1 MGYLSKKAIIIALIL
16 TLVIGFGYHRARRFE
31 QRRLEID
38 RLNRSIEDARRNVE
52 EKEREAAELEDEL
65 KVMESEPAARE
76 SAVREG
82 LRWHREGERIY
93 IIEEPWAV
101 VPAERAEG
109 GNVERPD
116 RSPESPGDSGGTSP
130 AGSAQDVNL
139 APLVPPEVP
148 ESSVAVP

>member
-31 QRRLEID
+31 QRRQEID

-101 VPAERAEG
+101 VPAERATG
-109 GNVERPD
+109 GNAER
-116 RSPESPGDSGGTSP
+116 
-130 AGSAQDVNL
+130 
-139 APLVPPEVP
+139 
-148 ESSVAVP
+148 